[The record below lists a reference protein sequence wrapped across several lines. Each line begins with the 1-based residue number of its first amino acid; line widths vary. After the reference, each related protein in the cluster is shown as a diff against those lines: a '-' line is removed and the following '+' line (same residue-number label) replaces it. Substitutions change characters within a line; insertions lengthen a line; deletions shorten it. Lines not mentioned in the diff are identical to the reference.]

1 MSKPAAT
8 TVSSRQRPLGW
19 LCAALSALILLPPAA
34 AFAAT
39 SDPALRR
46 SEQIDI
52 RRLGKVSDDERAVL
66 RVEWRAA
73 VTGAEEARTVQDML
87 DSLRR
92 MQGTIGDISRL
103 IRGIPAQKST
113 VETVATEPTESH
125 FDDKTLALAGSAVI
139 GLLAIWWSRRRESA
153 APADAPP
160 LSDVPPEAGPSVITE
175 PTEPVGT
182 LPPPAP
188 APVAPAMLKPV
199 ETAAPPAMP
208 KPSGTPAPE
217 QSEPSVPPHQGDSGS
232 VEFSLEDADPESIA
246 RANAKLEKLQALDR
260 RKAPERIKETDV
272 EPTLELAGIMLSLG
286 LEQGAAQTLVEYI
299 DANPRQALHHSLKL
313 LQIYRDSGHRK
324 DFKETAEKLRQNFNI
339 QAEDWMRESTAEAPT
354 LEGFSRLSQHIQE
367 IWSRP
372 TECISYLQNLLE
384 DNREGARAGFP
395 WPVAEEI
402 LLLIDI
408 LKETSGA
415 AQTARV

>member
-1 MSKPAAT
+1 MSKRTAT
-8 TVSSRQRPLGW
+8 TVSSRRRSLGW

-34 AFAAT
+34 ALAAT

-46 SEQIDI
+46 SEQLDI

-73 VTGAEEARTVQDML
+73 VTGVDEARSIQDML

-103 IRGIPAQKST
+103 IRAIPARQSV
-113 VETVATEPTESH
+113 VEAAATEPPESP

-139 GLLAIWWSRRRESA
+139 GLMAIWWSRRRDVAVPPA
-153 APADAPP
+153 APPA
-160 LSDVPPEAGPSVITE
+160 SEVPPEAGP
-175 PTEPVGT
+175 PVVAKT
-182 LPPPAP
+182 VEILPPPAP
-188 APVAPAMLKPV
+188 APVAPTLLKPA
-199 ETAAPPAMP
+199 ETSSPGQSGPTAPPHA
-208 KPSGTPAPE
+208 
-217 QSEPSVPPHQGDSGS
+217 DDNGS
-232 VEFSLEDADPESIA
+232 IGFSLEEADPESVA
-246 RANAKLEKLQALDR
+246 RANERLEKLQALDR
-260 RKAPERIKETDV
+260 RKEPERQKDSNV

-299 DANPRQALHHSLKL
+299 DANPRQALHHSIKL
-313 LQIYRDSGHRK
+313 LEIYRDSGHRK
-324 DFKETAEKLRQNFNI
+324 DFKEAAEKLRQNFNI
-339 QAEDWMRESTAEAPT
+339 QAEDWIRESTAEAPT
-354 LEGFSRLSQHIQE
+354 LEGFSRLSQHIQDT
-367 IWSRP
+367 WSRP
-372 TECISYLQNLLE
+372 TECIVYLENLLE
-384 DNREGARAGFP
+384 DNREGSRAGFP

-415 AQTARV
+415 AQTVAV

>member
-1 MSKPAAT
+1 MSKLVAT
-8 TVSSRQRPLGW
+8 TVSSRRRSLGW
-19 LCAALSALILLPPAA
+19 LCAALSALILLPPVTAL
-34 AFAAT
+34 AAT

-46 SEQIDI
+46 SEQLDT

-73 VTGAEEARTVQDML
+73 VTGVDEARTIQDML

-103 IRGIPAQKST
+103 IRAIPAQQSV
-113 VETVATEPTESH
+113 VEAAATEPPESH

-139 GLLAIWWSRRRESA
+139 GLLAIWWSRRRDVA
-153 APADAPP
+153 
-160 LSDVPPEAGPSVITE
+160 VPPAARPASEVPPDAGP
-175 PTEPVGT
+175 PVVAKT
-182 LPPPAP
+182 VEILPPPAP
-188 APVAPAMLKPV
+188 APMAPALLKPA
-199 ETAAPPAMP
+199 EAPSPRPSEPTAPPHTGDNGS
-208 KPSGTPAPE
+208 SG
-217 QSEPSVPPHQGDSGS
+217 
-232 VEFSLEDADPESIA
+232 FSLEEADPESVA
-246 RANAKLEKLQALDR
+246 RANERLERLQALDR
-260 RKAPERIKETDV
+260 RKTPERQKESNV

-299 DANPRQALHHSLKL
+299 DANPRQALYHSIKL
-313 LQIYRDSGHRK
+313 LEIYRDSGHRK
-324 DFKETAEKLRQNFNI
+324 DFKEAAEKLRKNFNI
-339 QAEDWMRESTAEAPT
+339 QAEDWIRESTAEAPT

-367 IWSRP
+367 TWSRP
-372 TECISYLQNLLE
+372 TECIVYLENLLE
-384 DNREGARAGFP
+384 DNREGSRAGFP

-415 AQTARV
+415 AQTVVV

>member
-1 MSKPAAT
+1 MSKLAAAA
-8 TVSSRQRPLGW
+8 VSSHLRPLGW

-34 AFAAT
+34 ALAAT

-46 SEQIDI
+46 SEQLDI

-73 VTGAEEARTVQDML
+73 VTGAEEARTIQDML

-113 VETVATEPTESH
+113 VEAVATDPTESH

-139 GLLAIWWSRRRESA
+139 GLLAIWWSRRRDL
-153 APADAPP
+153 APRSGARPVAE
-160 LSDVPPEAGPSVITE
+160 VPPEAGPSAIA
-175 PTEPVGT
+175 EPVET
-182 LPPPAP
+182 LPAP
-188 APVAPAMLKPV
+188 APAAVALAPSAPVPVIPTMLKPV
-199 ETAAPPAMP
+199 ET
-208 KPSGTPAPE
+208 PAPE
-217 QSEPSVPPHQGDSGS
+217 QSGPSVPPHEGDSGP

-260 RKAPERIKETDV
+260 RKTPERQKDSNV

-299 DANPRQALHHSLKL
+299 DANPRQALHHSIKL
-313 LQIYRDSGHRK
+313 LEIYRDSGHRK

-339 QAEDWMRESTAEAPT
+339 QAEDWMRESAADAPT

-415 AQTARV
+415 AQTAGV

>member
-1 MSKPAAT
+1 MSKPAAA
-8 TVSSRQRPLGW
+8 TVFSHRGPLGW

-34 AFAAT
+34 ALAAT

-46 SEQIDI
+46 SEQLDI

-113 VETVATEPTESH
+113 VEAVATEPTESR

-139 GLLAIWWSRRRESA
+139 GLLAIWWSRRRDP
-153 APADAPP
+153 APRSGTPP
-160 LSDVPPEAGPSVITE
+160 VPEVPPEAGPSAC
-175 PTEPVGT
+175 TEPVGT

-188 APVAPAMLKPV
+188 VAPTIPKPV
-199 ETAAPPAMP
+199 E
-208 KPSGTPAPE
+208 TPAPE
-217 QSEPSVPPHQGDSGS
+217 QSAPSVPPHNGDSGPI
-232 VEFSLEDADPESIA
+232 EFSLEEADPESIA

-260 RKAPERIKETDV
+260 RKAPERMKRADV

-286 LEQGAAQTLVEYI
+286 LGQGAAQTLVEYI

-313 LQIYRDSGHRK
+313 LEIYRDSGHRK

-339 QAEDWMRESTAEAPT
+339 QAEDWMRESTADAPT

-415 AQTARV
+415 AQTAAV

>member
-1 MSKPAAT
+1 MSKLAAAT
-8 TVSSRQRPLGW
+8 VFSHRRPLGW

-34 AFAAT
+34 ALAAT
-39 SDPALRR
+39 SDPTLRR
-46 SEQIDI
+46 SEQLDI

-73 VTGAEEARTVQDML
+73 VTGAEEAHTVQDML

-113 VETVATEPTESH
+113 VEAVATEPTEFH

-139 GLLAIWWSRRRESA
+139 GLLAIWWSRRRDLA
-153 APADAPP
+153 APSGAP
-160 LSDVPPEAGPSVITE
+160 LVSAVPPETGPSAIA
-175 PTEPVGT
+175 EPVET

-188 APVAPAMLKPV
+188 AAVALPPPVPEPVAPTILKPV
-199 ETAAPPAMP
+199 E
-208 KPSGTPAPE
+208 TPAPE
-217 QSEPSVPPHQGDSGS
+217 QSVLPAPPHEGDSGP
-232 VEFSLEDADPESIA
+232 VDFSLEDADPESIA
-246 RANAKLEKLQALDR
+246 RANEKLEKLQALDR
-260 RKAPERIKETDV
+260 RKTPERMKRTDV

-286 LEQGAAQTLVEYI
+286 LGQGAAQTLVEYI

-313 LQIYRDSGHRK
+313 LEIYRDSGHRK

-339 QAEDWMRESTAEAPT
+339 QAEDWMRESTADAPT
-354 LEGFSRLSQHIQE
+354 LEGFSRLSQHVQE

-372 TECISYLQNLLE
+372 TECISYLRNLLE

-415 AQTARV
+415 AQTAGV

>member
-1 MSKPAAT
+1 
-8 TVSSRQRPLGW
+8 
-19 LCAALSALILLPPAA
+19 LSVLILLPPATA
-34 AFAAT
+34 LAAT

-46 SEQIDI
+46 SEQLDI

-103 IRGIPAQKST
+103 LRAIPAQKST
-113 VETVATEPTESH
+113 VETVATEPTEST

-153 APADAPP
+153 VPANAPRVSDAPP
-160 LSDVPPEAGPSVITE
+160 EASPSVITE
-175 PTEPVGT
+175 PVETP
-182 LPPPAP
+182 PPPAP
-188 APVAPAMLKPV
+188 APVAPTMPKPV
-199 ETAAPPAMP
+199 E
-208 KPSGTPAPE
+208 TPAPE
-217 QSEPSVPPHQGDSGS
+217 QSVPSVPPHEGDSGP

-260 RKAPERIKETDV
+260 RKAPERIKATDV

-313 LQIYRDSGHRK
+313 LEIYRNSGHRK
-324 DFKETAEKLRQNFNI
+324 DFKEAAEKLRHNFNI
-339 QAEDWMRESTAEAPT
+339 QAEDWMRESTAEVPT

-415 AQTARV
+415 AQTVAV